1 MITYSVHHPAMSEPL
16 IMESETERQPR
27 ALAARASLYIMQQFD
42 ECLPVDEFTVT
53 QIASGY

>member
-1 MITYSVHHPAMSEPL
+1 MSEPL